1 MDNDN
6 INIKKMNED
15 PKKVDNSVKLL
26 SNDNI
31 KFKIEKEVAE
41 KSMLIKN
48 MLEDVDDSD
57 LPIPLPNVDG
67 KTLDKIIEWCKNY
80 KDEFKEYEKDDENYR
95 NADIDEWN
103 KKYMEVDQET
113 LFNIILAANYLDIK
127 PLLNIGCKTV
137 ANMIKGKSVEEIRKT
152 FNIVNDFTPEEEAQ
166 IKKEN
171 EWADDNNQIYKI
183 ILNIEN
189 KELNKLFKKQ
199 LIIIFVLFIL
209 Y

>member
-1 MDNDN
+1 MSNNIDNG
-6 INIKKMNED
+6 I
-15 PKKVDNSVKLL
+15 KLL

-31 KFKIEKEVAE
+31 EFKIEKDVAE

-57 LPIPLPNVDG
+57 SFIPLPNVDG
-67 KTLDKIIEWCKNY
+67 KTLDKIVEWCRHH
-80 KDEFKEYEKDDENYR
+80 KDEFKEYENDDEKYR

-137 ANMIKGKSVEEIRKT
+137 ANIIKGKSVEEIRKT

-171 EWADDNNQIYKI
+171 EWADDNN
-183 ILNIEN
+183 
-189 KELNKLFKKQ
+189 
-199 LIIIFVLFIL
+199 
-209 Y
+209 